1 MLFLEMLLTIILKGG
16 TLAHFTEM
24 DSNSNVIYDQSGRF
38 FPLSFAS
45 LICPSGF
52 FLQTAD
58 IRIHSLG
65 IVFRPPL

>member
-52 FLQTAD
+52 FFFCKPQTY
-58 IRIHSLG
+58 
-65 IVFRPPL
+65 VFTP